1 MQSKKVTSEKGR
13 GKQVIVLALLFMMM
27 GTLLELYLLEH
38 YEDSFQLIPVLCIA
52 FSLTNLIILLFKKSK
67 KIINLF
73 KLMLVLTSLSGVY
86 GVFLH
91 LQSNFEFEQDMKP
104 TATNWELFSESLSGA
119 LPTLAPMSLVVLA
132 CIGYSYLILI
142 QQQQQQ
148 QHEKIQ

>member
-1 MQSKKVTSEKGR
+1 MQSKKVNSETYRLK
-13 GKQVIVLALLFMMM
+13 KVLVLALLFMMI
-27 GTLLELYLLEH
+27 GSLLELYLLDH
-38 YEDSFQLIPVLCIA
+38 YEDSWQLIPILSVGTTLVT
-52 FSLTNLIILLFKKSK
+52 LLILFFKKTTK
-67 KIINLF
+67 VVNLF
-73 KLMLVLTSLSGVY
+73 KVVLILTALSGVY

-104 TATNWELFSESLSGA
+104 TATNFELITDSLSGA

-148 QHEKIQ
+148 HEKIQ

>member
-1 MQSKKVTSEKGR
+1 MQRKKVASEKVR
-13 GKQVIVLALLFMMM
+13 VKQVIVLALLFMMM

-38 YEDSFQLIPVLCIA
+38 YEDTFQLIPVLCIA

-119 LPTLAPMSLVVLA
+119 LPTLAPMSMLVLA
-132 CIGYSYLILI
+132 LIGYSYLILI
-142 QQQQQQ
+142 KQYN
-148 QHEKIQ
+148 EKI